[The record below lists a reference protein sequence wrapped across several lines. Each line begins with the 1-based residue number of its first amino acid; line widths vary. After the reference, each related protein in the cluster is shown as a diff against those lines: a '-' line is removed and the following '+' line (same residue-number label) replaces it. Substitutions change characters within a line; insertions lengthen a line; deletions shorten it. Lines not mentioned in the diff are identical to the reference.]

1 MSLTRAL
8 GLLAGLALV
17 AVSPIAAADPVR
29 WRTDYAAARKE
40 SADTKRPLLIV
51 VGTTNCVYC
60 LKMEAG
66 TFAEADS
73 TKLIGERF
81 IPVKLDAATD
91 PEFVRGMKI
100 TLFPTTVIAGPDGK
114 VYAFL
119 AGYLDGGPFRENANK
134 ALALLPGAP
143 AKDTT
148 LVAKP
153 VPAVPVPVATPAV
166 ASVPSATER
175 LSAVKSAYQS
185 EKFGEALERCQALI
199 AAHPDTAESREAA
212 LYVVRI
218 KGDADKLTGATTE
231 LDERTANAYL
241 ALADAWMR
249 QGNPKEAAACYAKSA
264 RAAPTAKAAEV
275 AQQKLAAL
283 PKE

>member
-1 MSLTRAL
+1 MSRTRASRH
-8 GLLAGLALV
+8 LAGLALAV
-17 AVSPIAAADPVR
+17 AVLSPAAAADPVR

-40 SADTKRPLLIV
+40 SAETKRPLLIV

-66 TFAEADS
+66 TFAEAES
-73 TKLIGERF
+73 AKLIGERF

-91 PEFVRGMKI
+91 AEFVRGMRI

-119 AGYLDGGPFRENANK
+119 AGYLEGGPFRDNSNK

-143 AKDTT
+143 AKETT

-153 VPAVPVPVATPAV
+153 APAAAPTV
-166 ASVPSATER
+166 ASMPSATER
-175 LSAVKSAYQS
+175 LTAVKTAYQS
-185 EKFGEALERCQALI
+185 EKFGEAMERCQALI

-218 KGDADKLTGATTE
+218 KSDADKLTGATAE

-241 ALADAWMR
+241 ALADAWVR
-249 QGNPKEAAACYAKSA
+249 QGNPKEAAACYAKAA